1 MHKEKLFAIVGCPLG
16 HSLSPE
22 LHSWAF
28 DEIGYP
34 GIYMAFEQKP
44 ENLARFYDAVRTLPV
59 SGGNITIPFKVDS
72 MRYVDGVSER
82 AKRIGAMN
90 TFYWKDG
97 RLLGENTDVIGFM
110 APLRGRKIDSA
121 LILGAGGVSRAA
133 IVALQELGVPDI
145 RITNRTP
152 EKASALAEEF
162 GIQAVPYED
171 RAGCGC
177 SLVINATCLGM
188 KDRWQDMSAFPEEG
202 FGGRGGLAY
211 DIVYTPEDTRFLK
224 DARAHGWECQSG
236 LAMFVEQA
244 RAAFRL
250 WTGKDM
256 PSEGAYA
263 LVRRAL
269 GC

>member
-97 RLLGENTDVIGFM
+97 RLLGENTDVTGFM

-121 LILGAGGVSRAA
+121 LILGEGAFPGLPSSRFRNWAC
-133 IVALQELGVPDI
+133 
-145 RITNRTP
+145 RT
-152 EKASALAEEF
+152 SALRT
-162 GIQAVPYED
+162 GRRKKP
-171 RAGCGC
+171 
-177 SLVINATCLGM
+177 LP
-188 KDRWQDMSAFPEEG
+188 WQRNS
-202 FGGRGGLAY
+202 
-211 DIVYTPEDTRFLK
+211 
-224 DARAHGWECQSG
+224 
-236 LAMFVEQA
+236 
-244 RAAFRL
+244 AFRL
-250 WTGKDM
+250 SRTKSGPDAAAVW
-256 PSEGAYA
+256 
-263 LVRRAL
+263 
-269 GC
+269 